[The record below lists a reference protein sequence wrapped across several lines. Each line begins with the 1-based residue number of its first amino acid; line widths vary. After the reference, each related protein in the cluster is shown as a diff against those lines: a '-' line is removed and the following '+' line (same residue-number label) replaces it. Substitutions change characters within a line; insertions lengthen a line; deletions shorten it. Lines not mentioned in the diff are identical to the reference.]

1 MTGESERVIFSRKL
15 AFSSDIK
22 YALEMTLMK
31 LSGEREKSR
40 DIKSAPEMTLMK
52 LSEQRKKPVT
62 LNRPQK

>member
-1 MTGESERVIFSRKL
+1 
-15 AFSSDIK
+15 
-22 YALEMTLMK
+22 MTLME

-52 LSEQRKKPVT
+52 FSEQRKKPVT